1 MQTGTISVQTENIF
15 PIIKKFLYSEQEIF
29 LRELVSNAIDAT
41 TKLKTLA
48 DKDVFKGELGDL
60 TIQIHLDK
68 DKKTLTI
75 SDHGIGMTAEEVE
88 KYLNQVA
95 FSSAEDF
102 LKKYKDAD
110 IIGHFGLGFYSAFM
124 VAEKV
129 EVISKSYK
137 KGQKAV
143 IWTCS
148 GSPEYTLDDHDRKE
162 RGTDVVI
169 HLSDDAKE
177 FLDKHRIEALLKK
190 YCKFLPVEIQFG
202 MKTESRWEASSAEAG
217 RAEEGDARKEIK
229 EEKPN
234 IINNPNP
241 AWQQKPS
248 KLTDEDYKNFYQEL
262 YPYSTAPLFW
272 IHLNIDYPFNL
283 TGILYFPKVGNQFE
297 LQKNKIQLYSNQVY
311 VTDDVKEIVPEYLML
326 LHGVIDSPDIPLNVS
341 RSYLQSD
348 SNVRKITSYITK
360 KVADTLKDLF
370 KKKKDDFIAKWNDIG
385 VFVKYGMISDEKF
398 NEKAMKFALL
408 KNVAGDYFGLEEY
421 VEKVKPVQTDKYDK
435 VVLLYAQSK
444 DAQASYIKAAQDK
457 SYDVLIMDHI
467 LDNHWLQHLEYKM
480 EKITFVRVD
489 SDSVDNLVQ
498 KDEKSESVLS
508 GKDQEKVKS
517 LFEEILTGE
526 KNFIQL
532 KAMSPEVHPVVITRP
547 EFMRRMKEM
556 QALQG
561 MQFGDFPDSFNIVIN
576 TNHPLIADK
585 LLNMRSPEKK
595 QKFAKYLYD
604 LARLNQHMLKGD
616 EMNAFIAESIEF
628 LK

>member
-15 PIIKKFLYSEQEIF
+15 PIIKKFLYSEHEIF
-29 LRELVSNAIDAT
+29 LRELISNAVDAT

-60 TIQIHLDK
+60 TIQIHLDA

-75 SDHGIGMTAEEVE
+75 SDRGIGMTSDEVE

-102 LKKYKDAD
+102 LKKYKDDAN

-129 EVISKSYK
+129 EVITKSYK
-137 KGQKAV
+137 KGQKAAV
-143 IWTCS
+143 WTCS
-148 GSPEYTLDDHDRKE
+148 GSPEYTLDEHDRKE
-162 RGTDVVI
+162 RGTDVI
-169 HLSDDAKE
+169 LYLNDDSKE
-177 FLDKHRIEALLKK
+177 FLEKSRIEGLLQK
-190 YCKFLPVEIQFG
+190 YCKFLPIEIQFG
-202 MKTESRWEASSAEAG
+202 MKTESRWEG
-217 RAEEGDARKEIK
+217 EGENRKEIK

-241 AWQQKPS
+241 AWLQKPS
-248 KLTDEDYKNFYQEL
+248 KLTEEDYKNFYNEL
-262 YPYSTAPLFW
+262 YPYSTPPLFW

-297 LQKNKIQLYSNQVY
+297 LQKNKIQLYSNQVF
-311 VTDDVKEIVPEYLML
+311 VTDDVKEIVPEFLML

-341 RSYLQSD
+341 RSYLQGD

-360 KVADTLKDLF
+360 KVADTLNDLY

-385 VFVKYGMISDEKF
+385 VFVKYGMLSDEKF

-408 KNVAGDYFGLEEY
+408 KNVAGEHYGVEEY
-421 VEKVKPVQTDKYDK
+421 IEKVKPLQTDKYDK

-444 DAQASYIKAAQDK
+444 DVQTTYIKMAQDK
-457 SYDVLIMDHI
+457 GYDVLIMDHI
-467 LDNHWLQHLEYKM
+467 LDSHWMQHIEYKM
-480 EKITFVRVD
+480 EKITFIRVD
-489 SDSVDNLVQ
+489 SDTVDNLVQ
-498 KDEKSESVLS
+498 KEEKTESVLS
-508 GKDQEKVKS
+508 EKDQEKVKE
-517 LFEEILTGE
+517 LFKEVISNEQ
-526 KNFIQL
+526 NFIQL
-532 KAMSPEVHPVVITRP
+532 KAMSPEDLPVVITRP

-576 TNHPLIADK
+576 SNHPLIADK

-604 LARLNQHMLKGD
+604 LARLNQQMLKGD
-616 EMNAFIAESIEF
+616 EMTAFIAESIEF